1 MGSVPAASAAAST
14 TPGESIGIGKQRE
27 SNGNCRNRHQR
38 DFPKHDL
45 APHFLSADCVE
56 GFSKLS
62 FRC

>member
-27 SNGNCRNRHQR
+27 SNGNRRNRNHR

-45 APHFLSADCVE
+45 APHF
-56 GFSKLS
+56 FSRL
-62 FRC
+62 C